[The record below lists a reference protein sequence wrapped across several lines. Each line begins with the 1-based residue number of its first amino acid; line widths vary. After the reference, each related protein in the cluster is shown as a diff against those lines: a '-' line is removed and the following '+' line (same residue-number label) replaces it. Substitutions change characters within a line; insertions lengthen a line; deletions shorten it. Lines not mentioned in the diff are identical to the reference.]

1 MSEDWVEHSPRT
13 EPLQPTDGEYKKC
26 WHVAPPG
33 EILYLLTES
42 WGERKPCL
50 LGHDPIKSGASFTLS
65 WEGADRSSSTTYS
78 LFLPRFSRFPC
89 LYFFFFFHIL
99 YALSTTFRDFKR
111 LFILQFSP
119 DVTDVSLGNGSMGFS
134 TLAFQ
139 QWNSKY
145 ALLLM

>member
-13 EPLQPTDGEYKKC
+13 EPLQPTVGEYKKC

-89 LYFFFFFHIL
+89 LYFFFFFIFSMPL
-99 YALSTTFRDFKR
+99 VQLSETLKGY
-111 LFILQFSP
+111 LFYSFHQMLQMYHWGMDPWGSP
-119 DVTDVSLGNGSMGFS
+119 HWHSSSGIPNMHF
-134 TLAFQ
+134 F
-139 QWNSKY
+139 
-145 ALLLM
+145 